1 MQGCKGIEK
10 VSKPQVF
17 NDLPNNCIDICT
29 SEVFVKNDD
38 TNHQDVSQILKNIRI
53 KNLQSVVIG
62 HLNVNSYAN
71 KFDAIKVIIERN
83 IDIVIFSETK
93 LDASY
98 PTSQF
103 LIDGFS
109 KPYRLDRNASGGG
122 ILIYVKEGI
131 PSRDFVSFLMA

>member
-1 MQGCKGIEK
+1 MQGCKGIDK

-17 NDLPNNCIDICT
+17 SDLPNNCIDLCT

-38 TNHQDVSQILKNIRI
+38 INHQDVSQILKNIRI
-53 KNLQSVVIG
+53 KNLHSVVIG

-71 KFDAIKVIIERN
+71 KFDAIKVIIEGN

-103 LIDGFS
+103 LIDGFRSLIGLIEMRVVGVFSYTS
-109 KPYRLDRNASGGG
+109 KKGYPTDS
-122 ILIYVKEGI
+122 
-131 PSRDFVSFLMA
+131 